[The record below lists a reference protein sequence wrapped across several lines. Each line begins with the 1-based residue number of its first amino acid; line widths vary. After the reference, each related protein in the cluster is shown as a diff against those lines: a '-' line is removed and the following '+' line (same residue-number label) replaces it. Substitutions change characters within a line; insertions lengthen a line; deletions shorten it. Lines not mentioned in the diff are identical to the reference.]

1 MSTVLRSPSADDDA
15 TMLALNNEF
24 AVETSLLNIGSL
36 QQLVASSF
44 YVRIAGQMDGF
55 CIALDQDA
63 NIKTST
69 SIGFAANTK
78 DSSTSI
84 ELSLQL
90 ARAARALHAKYTAI

>member
-1 MSTVLRSPSADDDA
+1 
-15 TMLALNNEF
+15 
-24 AVETSLLNIGSL
+24 
-36 QQLVASSF
+36 
-44 YVRIAGQMDGF
+44 MDGF